1 MLSLLYASTEE
12 RTGCYL
18 CIGYEPGCSLDG
30 TSSNGT
36 ANGDTINV
44 QISLIHK
51 TVDKLAKKVH
61 KTVDKLA
68 KKVRRQKGYI
78 DDIRSDIN
86 KLEKKMKRKNETL
99 I

>member
-1 MLSLLYASTEE
+1 MYASNEE
-12 RTGCYL
+12 RTGYYL
-18 CIGYEPGCSLDG
+18 SIGYEPGCSLNG
-30 TSSNGT
+30 TSSNNT

-44 QISLIHK
+44 QMSLI
-51 TVDKLAKKVH
+51 H

-68 KKVRRQKGYI
+68 KKVRRQKSYI

-86 KLEKKMKRKNETL
+86 KLEKKMKRKKETL